1 MYIKNVNIVHWL
13 HEGEGDMKIWDMKI
27 YPPKKICISRRYHLR
42 EISNTLSSHKSW
54 LLIFF
59 FLVDGGGF
67 KLYFS
72 QQSWQYLFIYSPN
85 CCTKQI
91 NPMVIETRW
100 IIAAILFRFC
110 TLWIQFDTR
119 LAILIAR
126 RGVMTNK

>member
-59 FLVDGGGF
+59 FLVDGGGGLNF
-67 KLYFS
+67 IFPNSYDNI
-72 QQSWQYLFIYSPN
+72 YLFTHQIVGQNKLIRWLEKRGELPPSFLSRY
-85 CCTKQI
+85 CT
-91 NPMVIETRW
+91 
-100 IIAAILFRFC
+100 
-110 TLWIQFDTR
+110 
-119 LAILIAR
+119 
-126 RGVMTNK
+126 